1 MTTPAPDNSNEPTSR
16 MKKILNSSV
25 DESIK
30 SRLPRGNGATVST
43 PVSQPVPTPASPP
56 VTPDPALAR
65 KRLQIMPAFWTI
77 ASLMSITVNV
87 VMLAVILILLQMLGG
102 VQQTAD
108 DQVSGLLGG
117 LYQNFVKMDQA
128 TISTTIPVNAEI
140 PLNLTIPVDLSQTAT
155 QITLAQE
162 ARIENAMVRINQGGV
177 AINAPALVTLPA
189 ETVLMV
195 RIAPFSINVTN
206 QTVPISLNVPVN
218 IPLNQ
223 TELHEPFVGLQ
234 KVVEPWY
241 CMIEPNA
248 IVNGMQ
254 VCSPIAN
261 P

>member
-1 MTTPAPDNSNEPTSR
+1 MSTPAPNNPNEPTSR
-16 MKKILNSSV
+16 MKKILSSSV

-30 SRLPRGNGATVST
+30 SRLPRDNGATVASAA
-43 PVSQPVPTPASPP
+43 VSQPVSAPASPP
-56 VTPDPALAR
+56 AAPAPAR
-65 KRLQIMPAFWTI
+65 KRLQLMPAFWTI
-77 ASLMSITVNV
+77 ASLMSISVNI
-87 VMLAVILILLQMLGG
+87 VMLAVILILLQMLGD
-102 VQQTAD
+102 VQRTAD

-128 TISTTIPVNAEI
+128 TISTTIPVKADI

-155 QITLAQE
+155 QITLAQD

-206 QTVPISLNVPVN
+206 QTVPIDLNVAVN

-223 TELHEPFVGLQ
+223 TQLHEPFVGLQ
-234 KVVEPWY
+234 NVVEPWY

-248 IVNGMQ
+248 IMNGVQ
-254 VCSPIAN
+254 VCAPGVN